1 MEAAL
6 WLILIAVIWFGI
18 AITRELKSIS
28 NEATTIR
35 KLLQKDSDLK
45 LISIPAH
52 ALNVLE
58 QLTEHV
64 LTDAKSERT

>member
-6 WLILIAVIWFGI
+6 WLILVAVIWFGI
-18 AITRELKSIS
+18 VITRELKSIS
-28 NEATTIR
+28 KEATTIR
-35 KLLQKDSDLK
+35 QLLQKDSDLK
-45 LISIPAH
+45 LISIPAN